1 MFDPANLNVSANEP
15 ELVTTVL
22 DDQIKSRAAASC
34 FPDRDTHEFRAIRQP
49 VLDAN
54 QAPIPGVAIFK
65 MPKGS
70 AWPELADQDKTWT
83 APLRWT

>member
-1 MFDPANLNVSANEP
+1 MFDPANLDASDNEP

-22 DDQIKSRAAASC
+22 DDQIEFRAAVSC

-49 VLDAN
+49 VLDAG
-54 QAPIPGVAIFK
+54 QAPITGVAIFK

-70 AWPELADQDKTWT
+70 SWPELLDHWTWT
-83 APLRWT
+83 EPLAWL